1 MNTLAQ
7 KSSLIAAAVVLGVGL
22 AMPAIGTAEPKP
34 GGTLNFL
41 VKPEPPHLQ
50 GALSTADAVWQT
62 TSKFHNGLL
71 NYDLD
76 LKPVP
81 ELAESWEV
89 SDDGL
94 TITFNLRKGVKFHDG
109 HDFSSADVKFTMEE
123 VIRKFHPR
131 GRTVFSHLTEVAT
144 PDPHTAVFRFAAA
157 SPYAMYALN
166 ASETPIVPKHVY
178 EGTDIRA
185 NPNNSA
191 PIGTGPFRF
200 VEWQK
205 GQYIIAD
212 RNEDY
217 WDEGKPY
224 LDRIVMRVM
233 PDASARSIAL
243 ESGELDVGG
252 PWPVPIA
259 EQERLGGLDHLSLE
273 TRGFGMV
280 SPMLWL
286 EFNTRKPE
294 LSDVRIHQA
303 FAHAINRELLADTV
317 WYGSASAATGP
328 IVNTSRFHTADVP
341 RYPYDPE
348 RAKELLDAAGL
359 EPDGDGVRMRLTF
372 DVAPYDGNYLR
383 SGEFV
388 RQQLKEIGV
397 EVELRGQDTGAY
409 FRRIWTDNDYVLNMY
424 GISNSPDPTIGVQ
437 RMFWSKNIV
446 KGAPFTNGS
455 GFSNP
460 EADALLEAAQ
470 VEVDPARR
478 TALWHDFQRLAMTE
492 LPIVPLLQLDMT
504 SIVNQRVKNLVGGGL
519 GVYDTFANVHLEE

>member
-1 MNTLAQ
+1 MNTLTP
-7 KSSLIAAAVVLGVGL
+7 KKSLIAAAIVFGVGL
-22 AMPAIGTAEPKP
+22 AMPATVAAEPKS

-62 TSKFHNGLL
+62 TAKFHNGLL

-123 VIRKFHPR
+123 VIKKFHPR
-131 GRTVFSHLTEVAT
+131 GRTVFSHLSEVAT

-191 PIGTGPFRF
+191 PVGTGPFRF

-286 EFNTRKPE
+286 EFNMRKPE

-303 FAHAINRELLADTV
+303 FAHAINRDLLA
-317 WYGSASAATGP
+317 GGP
-328 IVNTSRFHTADVP
+328 
-341 RYPYDPE
+341 
-348 RAKELLDAAGL
+348 
-359 EPDGDGVRMRLTF
+359 M
-372 DVAPYDGNYLR
+372 
-383 SGEFV
+383 
-388 RQQLKEIGV
+388 
-397 EVELRGQDTGAY
+397 
-409 FRRIWTDNDYVLNMY
+409 
-424 GISNSPDPTIGVQ
+424 
-437 RMFWSKNIV
+437 
-446 KGAPFTNGS
+446 
-455 GFSNP
+455 
-460 EADALLEAAQ
+460 AAQ
-470 VEVDPARR
+470 RELFEQQFTEALENYRR
-478 TALWHDFQRLAMTE
+478 SQ
-492 LPIVPLLQLDMT
+492 
-504 SIVNQRVKNLVGGGL
+504 NLEQE
-519 GVYDTFANVHLEE
+519 NH